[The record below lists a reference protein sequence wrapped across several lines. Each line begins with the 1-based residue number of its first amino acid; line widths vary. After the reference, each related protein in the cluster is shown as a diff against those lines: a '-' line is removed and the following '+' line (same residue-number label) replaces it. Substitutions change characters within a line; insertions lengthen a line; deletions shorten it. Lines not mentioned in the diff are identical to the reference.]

1 MPVSIETIVTGKLR
15 ENCYILRNDSLDGI
29 IIDPGSNSVDIIDH
43 LVKAK
48 VHLRAI
54 INTHGH
60 YDHIGA
66 VAEIQDFFGV
76 PFYLHSNDEQLLKR
90 ANLYGYLFDDQ
101 SKIKIPV
108 INVFLDTFDTLR
120 FGTIRVKV
128 IPSPG
133 HTSGSVSFLIENYL
147 FTGDA
152 LFHNCAGR
160 TDLPGGDESALRQS
174 LKMLLNY
181 PPETVFYPGHGASA
195 TLRDALGSPR
205 VKKLLS

>member
-1 MPVSIETIVTGKLR
+1 MPVSIEKIVTGKLR
-15 ENCYILRNDSLDGI
+15 ENCYILRNESLDAI
-29 IIDPGSNSVDIIDH
+29 VIDPGSNSADIIDH
-43 LVKAK
+43 LLKAK

-66 VAEIQDFFGV
+66 VADIKDFFGV
-76 PFYLHSNDEQLLKR
+76 PFYLHSKDEQLLKR

-101 SKIKIPV
+101 SKIKIPL
-108 INVFLDTFDTLR
+108 INVFLDKLDTLR
-120 FGTIRVKV
+120 FGKIRVEV
-128 IPSPG
+128 IRSPG
-133 HTSGSVSFLIENYL
+133 HTPGSVSFIIESHL

-152 LFHNCAGR
+152 LFSNCAGR

-181 PPETVFYPGHGASA
+181 PPETVCYPGHGASA
-195 TLRDALGSPR
+195 TLGDALGSPR
-205 VKKLLS
+205 VKDLLS